1 MIVKEIELFKGIDG
15 DVINE
20 IAGICSE
27 ETYSKDTLLCEKG
40 QKANFMYIL
49 EEGTVNQVIKNGGTI
64 VYQHSDPGLV
74 LGWSAMIESGV
85 YTASAVCATDIKVL
99 KIEKGRL
106 NIIFDHHP
114 KAGLIILR
122 RLGRV
127 VAQRLGNA
135 YRDLL
140 SAGKEKTEP
149 SYG

>member
-1 MIVKEIELFKGIDG
+1 M
-15 DVINE
+15 
-20 IAGICSE
+20 
-27 ETYSKDTLLCEKG
+27 
-40 QKANFMYIL
+40 
-49 EEGTVNQVIKNGGTI
+49 
-64 VYQHSDPGLV
+64 V

-99 KIEKGRL
+99 KMDKQRL
-106 NIIFDHHP
+106 NIIFDQHP

-127 VAQRLGNA
+127 VAQRLENA

>member
-1 MIVKEIELFKGIDG
+1 MIVKEIELFKGIDV

-20 IAGICSE
+20 IAGICAE

-64 VYQHSDPGLV
+64 VYKHSDPGLV

-99 KIEKGRL
+99 KMDKQRL
-106 NIIFDHHP
+106 NIIFDQHP